1 MANEF
6 VHILD
11 LGYYQLFWI
20 KEHSPLIKESFV
32 DYLNQIIIDKL
43 PSRISQF
50 TPKSKQIINNLPVYT
65 SNDITMFAEYLE
77 DAIEIYVGCFVN
89 NYFPKDFIFKN
100 FLIPNNYKA
109 KGRDI
114 IELLKHDPYTF
125 FNSYS
130 DNWFRDKDKYYDSYS
145 LLPSL
150 PLKYL
155 QKGIIPVNN
164 PNCNY
169 IELFCNRILIKQST
183 ETNNPIVRKL
193 RESWCPTEFYNW
205 YILSNPEIYKHVVN
219 LIRLDSKPNPDNYM
233 YQYSR
238 EFIAS
243 VINIAYP
250 ITTITGCDLKVYELV
265 PHCIEI
271 IKLIGQKI
279 YSEVK
284 KNTLQIVLK
293 YPLITDLITFITKYS
308 RIGIES
314 CVLYRYLSSLVDNFC
329 STAVLSQNENEVFG
343 LNEPL
348 CTCTKYGIDKLKTIV
363 NSNTLPLLENSNET
377 CFIGKCKGDVQDNIY
392 IENVSSEVS
401 FRNPFIQKTN
411 CPNVCLQGITIKGD
425 KSIVSDIVQDCYS
438 TTPTQLKQSTQ
449 STQPKQLTQQKIVTL
464 SILGFVLLIVVV
476 IVIVLVRKTIVQRI
490 NNFEI

>member
-6 VHILD
+6 VYILD
-11 LGYYQLFWI
+11 LGYYQLFWVKETYSQSI
-20 KEHSPLIKESFV
+20 KSFD
-32 DYLNQIIIDKL
+32 DYLNQIIIKL

-50 TPKSKQIINNLPVYT
+50 TPKSREIINNLPVYT
-65 SNDITMFAEYLE
+65 SIDIIMLATVKWAE
-77 DAIEIYVGCFVN
+77 DNKEIYFGCFVN
-89 NYFPKDFIFKN
+89 NYFPKDFILKN
-100 FLIPNNYKA
+100 FLVYNNYKA
-109 KGRDI
+109 QGKDI

-125 FNSYS
+125 FNYYS
-130 DNWFRDKDKYYDSYS
+130 DSWFRDKYKYYDSYR

-150 PLKYL
+150 QLKYL

-164 PNCNY
+164 PNYNY
-169 IELFCNRILIKQST
+169 IELFCNRTLIKQST
-183 ETNNPIVRKL
+183 ETNNPIISKL

-205 YILSNPEIYKHVVN
+205 YILSNPEIYKHIVN

-243 VINIAYP
+243 VVGIAYP
-250 ITTITGCDLKVYELV
+250 ITTITGCDSKVYELV

-271 IKLIGQKI
+271 IKLLGQKI

-293 YPLITDLITFITKYS
+293 YPLITDLITFITKYP

-329 STAVLSQNENEVFG
+329 STTALSQNENEVFG

-363 NSNTLPLLENSNET
+363 NSDTLPLLDNSNET

-392 IENVSSEVS
+392 VENVSSEVS

-425 KSIVSDIVQDCYS
+425 KSIASDIVQDCYS
-438 TTPTQLKQSTQ
+438 TQPTQLT
-449 STQPKQLTQQKIVTL
+449 QLTQKQPTQPKIVTL

-476 IVIVLVRKTIVQRI
+476 IVIVLVRKTVVQRI